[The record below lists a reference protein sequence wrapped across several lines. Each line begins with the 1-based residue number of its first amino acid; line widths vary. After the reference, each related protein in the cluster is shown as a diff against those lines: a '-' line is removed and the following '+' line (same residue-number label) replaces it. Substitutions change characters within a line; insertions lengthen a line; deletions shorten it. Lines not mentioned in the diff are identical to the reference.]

1 MMKIS
6 KRTLFF
12 RIGAVVLLLVIAA
25 LMMVIGRGHTV
36 YIDNKTFEYEGQTYE
51 AVHKVTCYKGGE
63 KFAKLAKRE
72 RGMVDVIGQ
81 KLKIDLEVIKEK
93 GGAEEA
99 MTLVIKLP
107 YNQDGLILNLPAY
120 LAGLPEDAY
129 LDEFIPAAPAEE
141 ETEETVDEFGLG
153 GMEG

>member
-1 MMKIS
+1 MKNS

-25 LMMVIGRGHTV
+25 VMMVIGRGHTV
-36 YIDNKTFEYEGQTYE
+36 YFDNKTFEHEGKTYE
-51 AVHKVTCYKGGE
+51 AVYKVTCYKNGE

-81 KLKIDLEVIKEK
+81 KLKVDLEVMKEK
-93 GGAEEA
+93 GGKPEK
-99 MTLVIKLP
+99 MTVELALP
-107 YNQDGLILNLPAY
+107 YGEDDLVLNLPAF
-120 LAGLPEDAY
+120 LAGLPEDVY
-129 LDEFIPAAPAEE
+129 METFVPVVVEEE
-141 ETEETVDEFGLG
+141 ETEETVDEFGLS